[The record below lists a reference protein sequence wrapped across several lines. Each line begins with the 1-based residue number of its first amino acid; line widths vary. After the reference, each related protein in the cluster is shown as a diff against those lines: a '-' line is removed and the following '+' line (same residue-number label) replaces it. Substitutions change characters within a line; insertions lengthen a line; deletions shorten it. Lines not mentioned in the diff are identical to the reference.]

1 MYIEM
6 GWGISVLGIQNSLCT
21 GLEVEGVCL
30 RLRAKA
36 SVSRAEWQGGEH
48 SDMRV
53 GPDHVV

>member
-6 GWGISVLGIQNSLCT
+6 GLGISVLGIQNSLCT

-36 SVSRAEWQGGEH
+36 SVSRAEWQGNRH
-48 SDMRV
+48 SEMRV
-53 GPDHVV
+53 GPDQVV

>member
-1 MYIEM
+1 M